1 ALMARVAVVIVT
13 YNSAGVLGGCLDSLA
28 DGARGVELV
37 DVVVADNASKD
48 DSVAIAERAGPPVRV
63 VQVGR
68 NAGYAAAINAGV
80 AALDLDA
87 LDGVYV
93 LNPDCRLRPGSIA
106 PL

>member
-1 ALMARVAVVIVT
+1 
-13 YNSAGVLGGCLDSLA
+13 CLDSLA

-93 LNPDCRLRPGSIA
+93 LNPDCRLRPGSLA
-106 PL
+106 PLVRCLEEPGRGIAV